1 MSCARHLRR
10 RSGSLAPQLDQLL
23 DKGPLRQLAIAYH
36 RQQQQQQSR
45 VEFSAAAADASAPI
59 KSRTLRV
66 TLRHLALRPALEAV
80 AVAVE
85 LPTNRHTLAIAQY
98 ITGIVI
104 TIMVKADELSRPAQI
119 GSLRLAEPSTG
130 VILSE
135 RY

>member
-1 MSCARHLRR
+1 MSCARPLRR
-10 RSGSLAPQLDQLL
+10 RLGSLAPQLDQLL
-23 DKGPLRQLAIAYH
+23 DKGPLRRLAIAYH
-36 RQQQQQQSR
+36 RQQQQQSR
-45 VEFSAAAADASAPI
+45 VEYSAAAADASAPI